1 VTRLVA
7 LLIFAALAAASWY
20 VCVACYR
27 STFPDGPDPAAAP
40 NYRVISFWV
49 IAAVGVT
56 GLMPFPVGYVAGV
69 IAWASAVFGFLELP
83 AGRAAVLTGYLA
95 VASVVTRLV
104 ILGVLDVV

>member
-1 VTRLVA
+1 MK
-7 LLIFAALAAASWY
+7 
-20 VCVACYR
+20 
-27 STFPDGPDPAAAP
+27 PDPTAAP
-40 NYRVISFWV
+40 DYRVTSFWV

-56 GLMPFPVGYVAGV
+56 GLMPFPVGYVAGLV
-69 IAWASAVFGFLELP
+69 AWASAVFGFLELP

>member
-20 VCVACYR
+20 VSMACYK
-27 STFPDGPDPAAAP
+27 STFPGGSDPTAAP

-49 IAAVGVT
+49 IAAVGAT

-69 IAWASAVFGFLELP
+69 IAWVSAVFGFLELP

-95 VASVVTRLV
+95 LASVVTRLV

>member
-1 VTRLVA
+1 MTHLVA

-20 VCVACYR
+20 ISMACYR
-27 STFPDGPDPAAAP
+27 STFPDGPDPTTNP
-40 NYRVISFWV
+40 NYRVTSFWV

-104 ILGVLDVV
+104 VLGVLDVV